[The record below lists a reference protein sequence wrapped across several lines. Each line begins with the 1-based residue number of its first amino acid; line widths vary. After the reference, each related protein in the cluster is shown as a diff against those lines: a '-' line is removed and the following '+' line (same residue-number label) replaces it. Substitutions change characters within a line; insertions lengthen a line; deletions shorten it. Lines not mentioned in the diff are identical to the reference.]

1 MVLKT
6 YLRPR
11 REEEEK
17 LMSNNQNQVLSSSLD
32 FTSLR
37 KLMDELIKLKR
48 INDLYSLDA
57 DYSFDWQED
66 ANQMIDDINKFV
78 NKTLENLDCK
88 DYTNGLCNLTFL
100 KISLQSLNGTID
112 GITND
117 IILLNNDDEC
127 FTWPVIPEGYIP
139 PQ

>member
-1 MVLKT
+1 MANSQ
-6 YLRPR
+6 
-11 REEEEK
+11 K
-17 LMSNNQNQVLSSSLD
+17 LVISSNLD

-37 KLMDELIKLKR
+37 KLMDELIKLKG
-48 INDLYSLDA
+48 INDLNSLDA

-66 ANQMIDDINKFV
+66 ANQMINDINKFV
-78 NKTLENLDCK
+78 DKTLENLDCK

-100 KISLQSLNGTID
+100 KISLQSLNSTID

-117 IILLNNDDEC
+117 IILLNDDDES
-127 FTWPVIPEGYIP
+127 FTWSAIPEGYIP